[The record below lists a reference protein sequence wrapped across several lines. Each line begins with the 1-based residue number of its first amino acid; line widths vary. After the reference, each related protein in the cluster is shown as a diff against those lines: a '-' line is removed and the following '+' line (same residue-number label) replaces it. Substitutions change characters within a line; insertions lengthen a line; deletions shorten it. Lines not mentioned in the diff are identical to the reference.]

1 MGILQFY
8 CKEGGTT
15 MIKSAIVVCLA
26 ALAAADADADA
37 LYGSYGYSAYGPY
50 NYGYS
55 GYSVRPYSY
64 GYASYRP
71 AYSYGRYYGKRSAD
85 AEPEA
90 EADAF
95 YGYSA
100 YPYNYGYNA
109 YNTYSAYRPYS
120 YGYAAP
126 AYTSYAAP
134 AYTSYASYRPAYS
147 YGSSMEDTDTER
159 DLLRLNPRL
168 MLRLSMDMDTL
179 PTLPPMATMPTTP
192 TLPTDHTAMAMLPT
206 DQ

>member
-15 MIKSAIVVCLA
+15 MIKIAIVVCLA
-26 ALAAADADADA
+26 ALATADADADA

-71 AYSYGRYYGKRSAD
+71 AYTYGRYYGKRSAD

-90 EADAF
+90 EADAL
-95 YGYSA
+95 YGYGYNA
-100 YPYNYGYNA
+100 YPATYGYNA

-120 YGYAAP
+120 YGYLP
-126 AYTSYAAP
+126 QPT
-134 AYTSYASYRPAYS
+134 TMVL
-147 YGSSMEDTDTER
+147 SMEDTDTER
-159 DLLRLNPRL
+159 GLLRLSQRL
-168 MLRLSMDMDTL
+168 MLRLSMD
-179 PTLPPMATMPTTP
+179 PTDTMPS
-192 TLPTDHTAMAMLPT
+192 DHTAMAML
-206 DQ
+206 